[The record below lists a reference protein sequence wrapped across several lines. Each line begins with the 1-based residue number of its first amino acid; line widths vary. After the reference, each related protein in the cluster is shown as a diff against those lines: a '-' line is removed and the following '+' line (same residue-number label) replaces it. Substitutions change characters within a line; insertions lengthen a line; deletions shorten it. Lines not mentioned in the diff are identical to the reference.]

1 MRSQIRFN
9 NKKYGTPGHKH
20 ALPPTHGRLSV
31 LNLALAGAFAAMTFS
46 HAMADTIVSGPQSP
60 VVNNNLEQN
69 ITITSSGILSGFS
82 TGIANFNSGTI
93 GTLSNDG
100 TILGNRW
107 ALTNVTSIDTIN
119 NNATGTF
126 NGGAYGIFTGG
137 ISGNTY
143 HATIGA
149 LNNAGI
155 INGNS
160 FGIYNGSTGS
170 GTNNGVIGSLS
181 NSGTITGATGIYN
194 ARIGTIT
201 VLTNNA
207 GGTIAGTTTGIRNL
221 GTIIGLNNNGGS
233 ITGGTGIANTTT
245 GTISNLTNSGAISAS
260 AMGILNNGGIGS
272 IGNGGYISAL
282 YAINNG
288 PGGTIN
294 TLGNN
299 AGGTIYGTS
308 YGVFNQ
314 AGNIATLTN
323 AGVIRGVSR
332 AGVINAYTT
341 SVHASTI
348 GALTNSG
355 SIIGATAGILNNG
368 IVGSITNTG
377 TGIISGGTA
386 GVQNEAATISLLSN
400 TGTITSAGIGVS
412 GNGGTIGTIINSGV
426 INGSAYAIDIAS
438 GASLGGITNSGT
450 IAGIIRDLGTTP
462 LIISGG
468 SGAAFGTLTGYN
480 GAIGSIVAS
489 NGLVFSGGN
498 QLLNDNI
505 TVNSGSGTVTNT
517 SSVLQVNNQL
527 TINGNYYQNAAA
539 TLAIGIGA
547 NAGSLGTI
555 TDTGYGRLIVTGNAT
570 IEAGSS
576 VVLKKLT
583 TYSYAAGQRFVI
595 IQAGGNSNSYNAASL
610 NFSVT
615 GYRASGA
622 DVTET
627 INGVSYHDLVVTI
640 NGTRNGNIATNA
652 NANAVFSGL
661 SGYMGVNQALL
672 DVYNPVLALTDQNQA
687 NRAGAQLSPA
697 ATVSAAVGASVSAF
711 DAVQGAAGGR
721 IDSLRTA
728 QAGGSGIAT
737 GETSFDPALWGRLF
751 GGQAKQGERNSVS
764 GYHASYGG
772 FMLGGDVQAHADWR
786 IGGLFSYANTNVGN
800 DGDNSGSGAHI
811 DSYGLTAYAGYDGR
825 PWYVNL
831 TVGAARQMYDTNR
844 AINYSGFSG
853 IANGSFKG
861 NLFSATAEAGYP
873 LAVGDATLTPLAG
886 MRYSTLK
893 QDAYTETGSGA
904 DLMVNGSTY
913 SSFKSEIGAK
923 YERSLM
929 TSRGELK
936 PFVQLSWNHEFRDT
950 ALTTS
955 ASFAADASGS
965 TAFTTRGA
973 GPVRNTA
980 TLSLGATLLQSKN
993 LTLSARYSLEGA
1005 SGYTAQTGDLTL
1017 RWQY

>member
-20 ALPPTHGRLSV
+20 ALPSTHGRLSV

-60 VVNNNLEQN
+60 VVNSNLKQN
-69 ITITSSGILSGFS
+69 ITITSSGVLSGFS

-107 ALTNVTSIDTIN
+107 ALTNVTNIDTIN

-155 INGNS
+155 IKGNS

-194 ARIGTIT
+194 ARISTIT

-245 GTISNLTNSGAISAS
+245 GTISNLTNSG
-260 AMGILNNGGIGS
+260 M
-272 IGNGGYISAL
+272 
-282 YAINNG
+282 
-288 PGGTIN
+288 
-294 TLGNN
+294 
-299 AGGTIYGTS
+299 
-308 YGVFNQ
+308 
-314 AGNIATLTN
+314 
-323 AGVIRGVSR
+323 
-332 AGVINAYTT
+332 
-341 SVHASTI
+341 
-348 GALTNSG
+348 
-355 SIIGATAGILNNG
+355 
-368 IVGSITNTG
+368 
-377 TGIISGGTA
+377 ISGA
-386 GVQNEAATISLLSN
+386 
-400 TGTITSAGIGVS
+400 IGVS

-438 GASLGGITNSGT
+438 GASLGGITNSGS

-517 SSVLQVNNQL
+517 SGVLQVNNQL

-627 INGVSYHDLVVTI
+627 INGISYHDLVVTI

-721 IDSLRTA
+721 IDSLRIA

-737 GETSFDPALWGRLF
+737 GETSLDPALWGRLF

-861 NLFSATAEAGYP
+861 NLFTATAEAGYP